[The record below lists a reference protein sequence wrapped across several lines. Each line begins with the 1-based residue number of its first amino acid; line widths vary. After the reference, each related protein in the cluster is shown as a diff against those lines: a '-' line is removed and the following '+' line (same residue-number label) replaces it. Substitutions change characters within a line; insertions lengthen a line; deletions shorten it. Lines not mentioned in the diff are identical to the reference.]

1 MGDLEV
7 LASRL
12 HGYRCAP
19 SDALAVVPGQTSSTP
34 RDDIMFVEECSG
46 TLVDRA
52 SLRNRLRA
60 KTPLWDFMTLASVGW
75 DDPLDLSILFSGG
88 EETNKD
94 SPQ

>member
-12 HGYRCAP
+12 HGDRYRCAP

-52 SLRNRLRA
+52 SLRTRLRA
-60 KTPLWDFMTLASVGW
+60 KTPFVGPH
-75 DDPLDLSILFSGG
+75 DIGLSWVG
-88 EETNKD
+88 
-94 SPQ
+94 